1 MWGICLDNLLYDGK
15 LFHQGI
21 EYRVINETNKAVI
34 IKPVSG
40 YETDINKIRA
50 IGFSPKYSYGDYV
63 YPVSHP
69 ERKGYIIDMIW
80 HFNNQSFYY
89 FIEVN
94 NKKIK
99 TRYYEDD
106 LRFV

>member
-1 MWGICLDNLLYDGK
+1 MWGICLDDILNDGK
-15 LFHQGI
+15 LFHRGI

-69 ERKGYIIDMIW
+69 ERKGYIIDMI
-80 HFNNQSFYY
+80 
-89 FIEVN
+89 
-94 NKKIK
+94 
-99 TRYYEDD
+99 
-106 LRFV
+106 